1 MHVTLPEI
9 GTFEAWREKAR
20 HLLVAGVPPEDI
32 TWSRGATDADLFAAP
47 STLTGTSGPAPTVPK
62 DFVALARDAVW
73 HSDPERFA
81 RLYALLQAVVR
92 DRRLLDDRGDPRV
105 DRLEKMAREVRR
117 DKHKMT
123 AFVRFRE
130 IGAPDAP
137 RRRFAAWFEPSH
149 FIAEPTAPFFAKRFG
164 DMDWTIFTPQLTV
177 HCEDGKVSFAAGA
190 DKPPLP
196 ADATE
201 DLWRTYFRNIFNP
214 ARLMVKA
221 MQSEMPKKY
230 WKNLPEAELIP
241 ELVSTARARARE
253 MAEALPTLPPV
264 RAGRITERLMAE
276 VPETRDDLEAAL
288 DACRRCPLWQDA
300 TQAVPG
306 EGPRDAALMIVG
318 EQPGDREDLTGRPF
332 VGPAGQLLD
341 RVAEEA
347 GIDRRAA
354 FVTNAVKH
362 FKFTPRGKRRLHQ
375 NPNAHEIQQ
384 CKWWLDIERELVKPK
399 LIVAMGGTALES
411 LTGNRKGILKRRGRI
426 EQAEDGTPILV
437 TVHPSYVLR
446 IPGHLRDAETAR
458 FRDDLALA
466 ARHLEE
472 LAA

>member
-1 MHVTLPEI
+1 MHVALPEI
-9 GTFEAWREKAR
+9 GTFEAWRDEAR
-20 HLLVAGVPPEDI
+20 RLLVAGVPPEDI
-32 TWSRGATDADLFAAP
+32 TWSRGAPDADLFAAP
-47 STLTGTSGPAPTVPK
+47 SVLPQATAPAPTVPK
-62 DFVALARDAVW
+62 AFVALARDAVW

-81 RLYALLQAVVR
+81 RLYTLLDAVVR
-92 DRRLLDDRGDPRV
+92 DRRVLDDRGDPRV
-105 DRLEKMAREVRR
+105 DRLEKMAKEVRR

-130 IGAPDAP
+130 IGNPEAP

-164 DMDWTIFTPQLTV
+164 DMDWTIFTPHLTV
-177 HCEDGKVSFAAGA
+177 HFENGGIAFAPGV

-196 ADATE
+196 DDATE

-241 ELVSTARARARE
+241 ELVSTARVRARE

-264 RAGRITERLMAE
+264 RAGRITERLMAD
-276 VPETRDDLEAAL
+276 VPDARDDYEAAL
-288 DACRRCPLWQDA
+288 DGCRRCPLWQDA

-332 VGPAGQLLD
+332 VGPAGQLFD
-341 RVAEEA
+341 KVAEEA
-347 GIDRRAA
+347 GIDRKAA

-411 LTGNRKGILKRRGRI
+411 LTGSRKGILKRRGQI
-426 EQAEDGTPILV
+426 EHAEDGTPILV
-437 TVHPSYVLR
+437 TVHPSYILR
-446 IPGHLRDAETAR
+446 IPDHLRGDETAR
-458 FRDDLALA
+458 FRDDLERARAFLEQKA
-466 ARHLEE
+466 A
-472 LAA
+472 